1 MKKYYILPLIGAVLM
16 LPAAVSAQSMD
27 GEFEQIDANGDGYI
41 SAEELDVSQRDTLD
55 EQNSKTMSMLDK
67 NGDGSVSMSEYTEFY
82 SSISKEKSKQELE
95 SNFKA
100 LDTNNDGELD
110 VEELK
115 SFRESTFDTTNQTII
130 DSLDTD
136 KDGKISREE
145 FEAFVKS
152 MKIMFE
158 EQ

>member
-27 GEFEQIDANGDGYI
+27 SEFEKIDANGDGYI
-41 SAEELDVSQRDTLD
+41 TAEELSVSQRDTLD
-55 EQNSKTMSMLDK
+55 EQNEKTVSVLDK
-67 NGDGSVSMSEYTEFY
+67 DDDGFVVMSEYVDFY
-82 SSISKEKSKQELE
+82 SSISEDKSQQELE

-100 LDTNNDGELD
+100 LDINNDGKLS

-115 SFRESTFDTTNQTII
+115 SFRESTFDTTNQTIV

-145 FEAFVKS
+145 FDAFVKS